1 MKREAATM
9 DDAAIVGQVLR
20 GRQDQFA
27 VLLERYQRPI
37 FNFIYRFYGSY
48 ELSEELTQE
57 TFLRCYQ
64 FLKSYDP
71 DRKFSTWLYT
81 VAKNLCIDHLK
92 KQRRAREISLD
103 QSLPALERH
112 EAIRSSEA
120 DPQVACIRSQEDA
133 RLLEALGKLE
143 PTRRVVLILYYFQG
157 LSYQE
162 IGEALSVPVSTVKI
176 RIFRAKKAL
185 LEIMKGAPDPTEE
198 SSGEGA

>member
-1 MKREAATM
+1 MKTLE
-9 DDAAIVGQVLR
+9 DAQIVRRVLR
-20 GRQDQFA
+20 GRKDEFS
-27 VLLERYQRPI
+27 LILERYQRPI

-48 ELSEELTQE
+48 EIAEELTQD

-64 FLKSYDP
+64 FLKSYDRK
-71 DRKFSTWLYT
+71 RKFSTWLYT

-92 KQRRAREISLD
+92 KQRKAREISLD
-103 QSLPALERH
+103 QALPALERH
-112 EAIRSSEA
+112 EAIRSAET

-143 PTRRVVLILYYFQG
+143 PSRRVVLILYYFQG

-185 LEIMKGAPDPTEE
+185 LEIMKDAPDPAEE

>member
-1 MKREAATM
+1 MTKPDTHL
-9 DDAAIVGQVLR
+9 DDARLVKEVLK
-20 GRQDQFA
+20 GKQESFA
-27 VLLERYQRPI
+27 LILERYQRPI

-71 DRKFSTWLYT
+71 GRKFSTWLYT

-92 KQRRAREISLD
+92 KQRKAREISLD

-112 EAIRSSEA
+112 EAIRSAEA

-185 LEIMKGAPDPTEE
+185 LEIMKGELDPEEE
-198 SSGEGA
+198 SAR